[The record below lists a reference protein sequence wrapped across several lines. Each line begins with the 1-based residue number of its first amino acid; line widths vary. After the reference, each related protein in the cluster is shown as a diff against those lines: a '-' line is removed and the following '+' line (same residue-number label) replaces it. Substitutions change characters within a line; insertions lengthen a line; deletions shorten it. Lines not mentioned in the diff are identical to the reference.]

1 MGGMKSKRKGKL
13 GEVEVAN
20 LLKQYGYPGRRGVQ
34 YCGIF
39 GDSDVVGMDG
49 VHIEVKRTEK
59 FRLYDAM
66 EQSKHD
72 AKPGEIPTVW
82 HRQNDREWVV
92 VLDARDFI
100 HLFGGKK

>member
-1 MGGMKSKRKGKL
+1 MGLASKQKGKR
-13 GEVEVAN
+13 GEREVAN
-20 LLKQYGYPGRRGVQ
+20 LLKEYGYPGRRGVQ

>member
-1 MGGMKSKRKGKL
+1 MNSKEKGKR
-13 GEVEVAN
+13 GEREVAD
-20 LLKQYGYPGRRGVQ
+20 LLKLYGYEGRRGVQ

-39 GDSDVVGMDG
+39 GDSDVIGMDG

-72 AKPGEIPTVW
+72 ARPGEIPTVW
-82 HRQNDREWVV
+82 HRQNGRDWVV
-92 VLDARDFI
+92 VLDAEDFI
-100 HLFGGKK
+100 GLFGRLKK